1 MVMQMEVD
9 TSMSQSYLGLTTLD
23 ELLNWTYN
31 RTPDEIVKAGYTT
44 TSTGIYNP
52 LFGAAVW
59 ANFNLEANIFAALPK
74 YVWDYSGWR
83 IYEDKAADLDT
94 TGIGNAVFNNSPLGG
109 TAEGGEIAVAKV
121 PDVREINVKPKTL
134 QYTFE
139 ATEVVEQLVD
149 NSRDD
154 NFGSLAQQRVYA
166 SDQFK
171 ERINLMLAYQPLNHT
186 DEGDVET
193 TKYNLESLDRIVS
206 SNAESEYVDLNKSGE
221 LENGSM
227 NVWSYEGATE
237 IDRQSSNANATK
249 LDSTVRSASGE
260 LGTPDTLSDSLIRK
274 TLSEIRIAGGKEGT
288 VMLGGQDTYSEIQ
301 SIYMAAYRIQNT
313 ADLRSEFS
321 ASVNGVETFTGTG
334 AGLHIATVYGLPL
347 IPSKDTPSGVERA
360 NSAGNLMILNTSADK
375 TSPNKPLLGI
385 QVIKPTV
392 YYEAGKRTL
401 GYPYINGS
409 FNDRALYEMM
419 AETTCR
425 NFKAQAK
432 IVDIQ
437 ATS

>member
-1 MVMQMEVD
+1 
-9 TSMSQSYLGLTTLD
+9 MSQTYLGLTTLD

-44 TSTGIYNP
+44 ASQGIYNP

-74 YVWDYSGWR
+74 YVWDFSGWR
-83 IYEDKAADLDT
+83 IFESKSSTLST
-94 TGIGNAVFNNSPLGG
+94 TGIGGATNNNNPLGG
-109 TAEGGEIAVAKV
+109 TNEGGEIAVSTV
-121 PDVREINVKPKTL
+121 PTVKEINVKPKTL
-134 QYTFE
+134 QYPFE

-154 NFGSLAQQRVYA
+154 NYGSLAQQRVYA

-171 ERINLMLAYQPLNHT
+171 ERINLMLAYEPIDNDT
-186 DEGDVET
+186 AAEENT
-193 TKYNLESLDRIVS
+193 TNFNLESLVRIIS
-206 SNAESEYVDLNKSGE
+206 SRAETDYVDTQTSTIA
-221 LENGSM
+221 NGAM
-227 NVWSYEGATE
+227 NVWNYTGATE
-237 IDRQSSNANATK
+237 IDRTTGTGSALFDATVK
-249 LDSTVRSASGE
+249 SASGT
-260 LGTPDTLSDSLIRK
+260 LGTADVLTDSLIRK
-274 TLSEIRIAGGKEGT
+274 TQSDIRIAGGKEGT

-321 ASVNGVETFTGTG
+321 STVNGVETFTGTG
-334 AGLHIATVYGLPL
+334 AGLHISSVYGLPL
-347 IPSKDTPSGVERA
+347 IPSKDSPDG
-360 NSAGNLMILNTSADK
+360 AGTGNAGDLLILNTSADK

-401 GYPYINGS
+401 GYPYVNGS

-437 ATS
+437 VAS